1 MTGFS
6 TDWLSLREA
15 ADHRARCSETA
26 HALSARFAQRS
37 SIRIVDMG
45 CGTGSN
51 LRATAPLLPSQQT
64 WRLIDHDPD
73 LLAAARERLAQWA
86 DRTVIDNDRMI
97 LDAQGKQIEVEFH
110 PCDLNG
116 DLNAAFGPEADL
128 ITSSA
133 FFDLVSVPFIK
144 RLAAA
149 VVDRK
154 AVLYAV
160 LTYNGRQ
167 LWSPRHPSDNAVI
180 AAFHRH
186 QMRDKGLGPAAGPTA
201 AMELADQF
209 RASGYSVLEGESPW
223 QLGAGDA
230 ALLAELQAGHVN
242 AVAETGAVDQKA
254 LERWSAVKRT
264 GAYIGHTDTLAIPQ
278 W

>member
-15 ADHRARCSETA
+15 ADHRARSSETA
-26 HALSARFAQRS
+26 DALAARFAQRS
-37 SIRIVDMG
+37 SIRITDMG

-51 LRATAPLLPSQQT
+51 LRATAPLLPEHQT
-64 WRLIDHDPD
+64 WRLIDHDPA
-73 LLAAARERLAQWA
+73 LLAAAREHLAQWA
-86 DRTVIDNDRMI
+86 DRTGIDGDRLI
-97 LDAQGKQIEVEFH
+97 LEAQGKYIEVELH
-110 PCDLNG
+110 QCDLNE
-116 DLNAAFGPEADL
+116 DINEALGSETDL

-149 VVDRK
+149 VVARK
-154 AVLYAV
+154 AVFHAV

-167 LWSPRHPSDNAVI
+167 LWTPRHPSDNAVI

-209 RASGYSVLEGESPW
+209 RASGYSVLEGDSPW
-223 QLGAGDA
+223 QLGSGDA
-230 ALLAELQAGHVN
+230 ALIAELQAGHVK
-242 AVAETGAVDQKA
+242 AVAETGAVDQKT
-254 LERWSAVKRT
+254 LERWTAVKHT
-264 GAYIGHTDTLAIPQ
+264 GVYIGHTDTLAMPP

>member
-26 HALSARFAQRS
+26 DALSARFAQRS
-37 SIRIVDMG
+37 SIRIVDLG

-73 LLAAARERLAQWA
+73 LLTAARERLAQWA
-86 DRTVIDNDRMI
+86 DRTVIDNGRMI
-97 LDAQGKQIEVEFH
+97 LEAQGKQIEVELH
-110 PCDLNG
+110 QCDLNG
-116 DLNAAFGPEADL
+116 DLNAAFGPDADL

-133 FFDLVSVPFIK
+133 FFDLVSVPFIR

-167 LWSPRHPSDNAVI
+167 TWSPRHPSDNAVI
-180 AAFHRH
+180 AAFHQH
-186 QMRDKGLGPAAGPTA
+186 QMRDKGLGPATGPTA

-209 RASGYSVLEGESPW
+209 RASGYSVLEGDSPW
-223 QLGAGDA
+223 QLGADDS
-230 ALLAELQAGHVN
+230 ALISELQAGHAR
-242 AVAETGAVDQKA
+242 AVAETGAVDQKT
-254 LERWSAVKRT
+254 LERWAAMKRT
-264 GAYIGHTDTLAIPQ
+264 GAFIGHTDTLAMPLL
-278 W
+278 

>member
-6 TDWLSLREA
+6 TEWLSLREA
-15 ADHRARCSETA
+15 ADHRARSGETA
-26 HALSARFAQRS
+26 DALSARFAQRS
-37 SIRIVDMG
+37 AISVVDIG

-51 LRATAPLLPSQQT
+51 LRATAPLLPEHQK

-73 LLAAARERLAQWA
+73 LLAAAREHLAQWA
-86 DRTVIDNDRMI
+86 DKMTIDGDRLM
-97 LDAQGKQIEVEFH
+97 LEAQGKHIEVEVH
-110 PCDLNG
+110 QCDLNG
-116 DLNAAFGPEADL
+116 DLSDALGPDANL
-128 ITSSA
+128 ITAAA
-133 FFDLVSVPFIK
+133 FFDLASVPFIQ

-149 VVDRK
+149 VVARK
-154 AVLYAV
+154 AVFHAV

-167 LWSPRHPSDNAVI
+167 LWSPKHPSDNAVT

-186 QMRDKGLGPAAGPTA
+186 QMRDKGLGVAAGPTA

-209 RASGYSVLEGESPW
+209 RANGYSVMEGESPW

-230 ALLAELQAGHVN
+230 ALIAELQAGHAR
-242 AVAETGAVDQKA
+242 AVAETGAVDQKT
-254 LERWSAVKRT
+254 LERWTALKRS
-264 GAYIGHTDTLAIPQ
+264 GAYIGHTDTLAMPP